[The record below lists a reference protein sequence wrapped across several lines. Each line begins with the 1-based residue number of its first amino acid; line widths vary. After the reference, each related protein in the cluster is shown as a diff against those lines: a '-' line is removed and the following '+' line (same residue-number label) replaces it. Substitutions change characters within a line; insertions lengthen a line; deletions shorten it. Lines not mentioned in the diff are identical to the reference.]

1 MAQVGDD
8 AIERVQRAAF
18 PVAMVSGV
26 TSASAR
32 PLPPATAIGG
42 TVDPRGGLLLFVR
55 LGDQRYALPCDAVQ
69 RILPMAAPTVFPGAP
84 AGVIGVLAFAGQLLP
99 VIDPRPRLLL
109 NTVAP
114 HPQQHLIVLRA
125 TTIFLL
131 WVDRAETVE
140 FVAPAALVDIASDAT
155 DPLARH
161 LARLGGE
168 SIPVLIPQA
177 FDPGAFLRAAGGG
190 R

>member
-1 MAQVGDD
+1 M
-8 AIERVQRAAF
+8 
-18 PVAMVSGV
+18 AMVSGV
-26 TSASAR
+26 TSAPAR
-32 PLPPATAIGG
+32 SLRAATAVSG
-42 TVDPRGGLLLFVR
+42 TVDPHGGLLLFVR
-55 LGDQRYALPCDAVQ
+55 LGDQQYALPCDAVQ
-69 RILPMAAPTVFPGAP
+69 RILPMAAPTPFPGAP
-84 AGVIGVLAFAGQLLP
+84 AGVSGVLAFAGQLLP

-109 NTVAP
+109 DAVAP
-114 HPQQHLIVLRA
+114 HPQQHLIMLRA

-140 FVAPAALVDIASDAT
+140 LVEPAALVDIASDAT
-155 DPLARH
+155 DPLAQH

-168 SIPVLIPQA
+168 SIPVLVPQA